1 MNLKL
6 WMKNIR
12 EGGFCDLNGK
22 PYAVETL
29 KERLANTDILLLAGG
44 HDAFS
49 QPKDV
54 DNLVKVLPDD
64 KVKRVTFPDYNHL
77 DYQWALDAG
86 TLVDPVVY
94 DFLGVT

>member
-1 MNLKL
+1 
-6 WMKNIR
+6 
-12 EGGFCDLNGK
+12 
-22 PYAVETL
+22 
-29 KERLANTDILLLAGG
+29 
-44 HDAFS
+44 
-49 QPKDV
+49 
-54 DNLVKVLPDD
+54 VKVLPDD